1 MLKSVKMT
9 DFEKITSRDNQ
20 RLVRARKIRDGDDPE
35 YIFVEGSRLVNE
47 ALRSNIECV
56 ECFASAEFDDEAMV
70 AALSQR
76 GPISILSSRLLQSI
90 ADTRQPQGIVLIARR
105 PTIAFELGDTP
116 IAGSEPT
123 LTLFLFL
130 KEINNP
136 SNLGAI
142 VRTAEAA
149 GVSGIITSARSADAF
164 SPKGL
169 RAAMGST
176 FRLPIWANVSFEEAT
191 DRAKRSGMRIVA
203 TEPSSG
209 TIYSQ
214 IDWKIPSLV
223 VFGSEAHG
231 LTPSEISAASE
242 TITIQLADGVES
254 LNLAVSAGVILFEA
268 RRQAGI

>member
-1 MLKSVKMT
+1 MT

-20 RLVRARKIRDGDDPE
+20 RLVRARKIRDGDNSE
-35 YIFVEGSRLVNE
+35 YIFVEGRRLVNE
-47 ALRSNIECV
+47 ALRSNIELV
-56 ECFASAEFDDEAMV
+56 ECFASEEFDDQEMV
-70 AALSQR
+70 EALSER

-90 ADTRQPQGIVLIARR
+90 ADTQQPQGIVVIAKR
-105 PTIAFELGDTP
+105 PITGFELRKTP
-116 IAGSEPT
+116 IDDSRQKLP
-123 LTLFLFL
+123 LFVFL

-149 GVSGIITSARSADAF
+149 GVSGIITSPRSADSF

-169 RAAMGST
+169 RSAMGST
-176 FRLPIWANVSFEEAT
+176 FRLPIWENVSFEEAT
-191 DRAKRSGMRIVA
+191 DWAKRSGMQVVA
-203 TEPSSG
+203 TEPSIG
-209 TIYSQ
+209 TIYTE
-214 IDWKIPSLV
+214 IDWKIPSLI

-231 LTPSEISAASE
+231 LTPSEISAAGE

-254 LNLAVSAGVILFEA
+254 LNLAVSAGIILFEA